1 MEKKTWGSF
10 NGTYFISISDISG
23 RILTKKKMILVNQTQ
38 FRFENVNLPAGAYI
52 VQLISENGDQVY
64 SNKWQKL

>member
-1 MEKKTWGSF
+1 
-10 NGTYFISISDISG
+10 
-23 RILTKKKMILVNQTQ
+23 MILVNQTQ